1 MTLFPAVKVVSSL
14 LQTDLSL
21 KQKKKKSTVNA
32 FFFPPLQTT
41 KKLFLQEQ
49 RLNKTFS
56 PTSCFQGKRK
66 KNFFSSLNISSP
78 ST

>member
-1 MTLFPAVKVVSSL
+1 MTLFPAVKLVSSL

-21 KQKKKKSTVNA
+21 KQKKNPPTVNA
-32 FFFPPLQTT
+32 FFFFLPSRLQKTLPPRT
-41 KKLFLQEQ
+41 KAKQNIQPNQLF
-49 RLNKTFS
+49 
-56 PTSCFQGKRK
+56 PG